1 MINWRDHGPVTDED
15 LVAFLDGMLDAE
27 LADYVEREVKMDR
40 GLNARMELLRHGMR
54 PFDEAFDLLL
64 HEAPDKRLRQIL
76 KLAID
81 PPPPTVE
88 VPKPAPIVLKP
99 QMEESSREPWGGWR
113 KLAAAGAF
121 LAIFAAGFTASR
133 FVQMP
138 GEQTQLAKAPV
149 VRGWRAAVAEYQ
161 SLFVKETLVNA
172 SEDPQAQSANLRSAL
187 SHVGLDL
194 SVAKVSVD
202 PMQFKRAEVLNF
214 KGKPLVQMAY
224 LMNGDTPVYFCI
236 IKGRKPAHGME
247 SEQREELNI
256 VHWRSKDFGFMVIGD
271 VPGKD
276 LGEIARK
283 LKQQLS

>member
-15 LVAFLDGMLDAE
+15 LVAYLDGMLEAE
-27 LADYVEREVKMDR
+27 LSDYVEREVKMDR
-40 GLNARMELLRHGMR
+40 GLNARLELLRHGMR
-54 PFDEAFDLLL
+54 PFDQAYDFIL
-64 HEAPDKRLRQIL
+64 HDAPEKRLRQIL

-81 PPPPTVE
+81 PPPPPVE
-88 VPKPAPIVLKP
+88 EPKPAPVVSKS
-99 QMEESSREPWGGWR
+99 QMKERSREPWGGWR

-121 LAIFAAGFTASR
+121 LAIFATGFTASR
-133 FVQMP
+133 FVPMP

-194 SVAKVSVD
+194 SVAKVSVE

-224 LMNGDTPVYFCI
+224 LLNGDAPVSFCI
-236 IKGRKPAHGME
+236 IKGNKPAHGMK
-247 SEQREELNI
+247 SEQREGLNI
-256 VHWRSKDFGFMVIGD
+256 IHWRSKDFGFMIIGD